1 MNFLTTTLPLTWV
14 FVYFCR
20 ICNSNQ
26 YVQNGFS
33 VGSYSLMLS
42 FLMNQIVIDIKKEN
56 VLTYLTLFD
65 NRPESCTVFSETRL
79 RDKELGDPGYTAKTD
94 TIPKKKL
101 TRHLL

>member
-1 MNFLTTTLPLTWV
+1 
-14 FVYFCR
+14 
-20 ICNSNQ
+20 
-26 YVQNGFS
+26 
-33 VGSYSLMLS
+33 
-42 FLMNQIVIDIKKEN
+42 MNQIVIDTKKEN

-65 NRPESCTVFSETRL
+65 NRPESGTVFSETRL